1 MSAALMHTGLPEGV
15 KPYHLLA
22 LVKDVARSTDSAF
35 RISRTAVAL
44 LEYCI
49 ASCRDGDFLK
59 GKICGVWEQPA
70 TIAAKLR
77 ISTKVLHN
85 AEAELR
91 SKGLIERTST
101 AHARRQGERRNDKI
115 VSLAGISLRPLIN
128 GFNRLVAARDAMQLQ
143 QQALSVLRSEI
154 AQLRRQIREV
164 ENVVLIDQAEDIL
177 PRGRTSR
184 ITKIEQLEAIR
195 ADLEAVLVCIELPS
209 GEHVSSD
216 RTEEIFSPIIL
227 TQDSL
232 KKSSGAG
239 EPRSGHIEPATV
251 TPEVATRLASEDYQA
266 LLDAKGGPTWQNLIE
281 TSAAAR
287 IWLGISQAVWG
298 DACQQMGRERAAL
311 CVLVIDRNWR
321 LPEQHRYHRSKP
333 EASLRGMIRK
343 GGDNLNLMGLLQAV
357 QGYQDGA
364 DGNNGPN
371 PPYIVQAAPEDA
383 GAIGKLLPRILA
395 NVDLTELGGG
405 A

>member
-1 MSAALMHTGLPEGV
+1 VIDRHHEL
-15 KPYHLLA
+15 
-22 LVKDVARSTDSAF
+22 
-35 RISRTAVAL
+35 
-44 LEYCI
+44 
-49 ASCRDGDFLK
+49 
-59 GKICGVWEQPA
+59 
-70 TIAAKLR
+70 
-77 ISTKVLHN
+77 
-85 AEAELR
+85 AELGR
-91 SKGLIERTST
+91 AQE
-101 AHARRQGERRNDKI
+101 
-115 VSLAGISLRPLIN
+115 
-128 GFNRLVAARDAMQLQ
+128 LQ
-143 QQALSVLRSEI
+143 TEAVL
-154 AQLRRQIREV
+154 QLRREIADIRAQIRAS
-164 ENVVLIDQAEDIL
+164 ENQGLVDQAETIL

-184 ITKIEQLEAIR
+184 ITKIEQLEAIK
-195 ADLEAVLVCIELPS
+195 ADLEALLVCIVLPS
-209 GEHVSSD
+209 GEHKSSD

-227 TQDSL
+227 TQDSS
-232 KKSSGAG
+232 KNCSGAR
-239 EPRSGHIEPATV
+239 EPRSERIEPATV
-251 TPEVATRLASEDYQA
+251 TPEAAARLASKDYQA
-266 LLDAKGGPTWQNLIE
+266 LLHAMGGPTWQNLIE
-281 TSAAAR
+281 ASAAAR

-298 DACQQMGRERAAL
+298 EACQQMGRERAAL